1 MNAAPSEI
9 SVERAL
15 RRSNELLEALGR
27 IHTDYLTRH
36 DVRDAFESILSRI
49 LSLTESEYGFIGEI
63 LGPPEARYLRTY
75 AATNIAWDEPTR
87 RFYEEGKAK
96 GLEFRNMRTLFGA
109 AILSGEPVIAND
121 PATDPRRGGLPSGHP
136 ALRTFLGLPFRVAGE
151 VCGMIGIANRPGGY
165 DQALIAELA
174 PVVQTCSSLMVAL
187 RDRNELE
194 TTTSRLAALIQNL
207 SAGLLVEDERRTIR
221 LVNPHLM
228 KMFGIP
234 GNMEDLLGQDC
245 ASAAVG
251 LSQCFEDPAAFLA
264 GVDRALSARELERAT
279 EWTLRDGRT
288 LERDYIPIFIEGS
301 YRGHLWNYRDVTTR
315 KEGERILREQ
325 SAELSSANRELARAL
340 RTKDEFL
347 AAMSHELRTPLV
359 SILGLSESLSE
370 QLHGPL
376 NERQASYVRTIE
388 ESGRHLLDLINDVL
402 DIAKV
407 DASEA
412 PLQLAEIDLAVLSKE
427 SLRLVREVSVRK
439 KQRVSLA
446 MTPAEI
452 TCVAD
457 PRRLKQMLVNLL
469 SNAVKFTGEHGHVSL
484 DIEAD
489 EEAGTL
495 VFSVKDT
502 GVGISTEHFERIFLP
517 FTQVERDAPRESQG
531 TGLGLAI
538 TKKLAEL
545 HGGRIRVESEP
556 EKGST
561 FEVSMPWRRKVP
573 ARRESSANQQQVVI
587 VPQPAPVPAG
597 PLVLLAEDNAAS
609 ATAVAD
615 YLIAHGFRVE
625 LASNGEEAVERAR
638 DLKPEAILMDIQ
650 MPVLDGREAT
660 RRIRCLGESG
670 ATVPILALTAL
681 AMPGDRDACLEAGA
695 DDYLTKPLVLRD
707 LVQRLEEVL
716 AARRDT
722 EPP

>member
-1 MNAAPSEI
+1 MNKVSSEV

-27 IHTDYLTRH
+27 IQTDYLTRH

-49 LSLTESEYGFIGEI
+49 LSLTESEYGFIGEV

-87 RFYEEGKAK
+87 RFYEEGRAN
-96 GLEFRNMRTLFGA
+96 GLEFKNMRTLFGA
-109 AILSGEPVIAND
+109 AILSGEPVISNE
-121 PATDPRRGGLPSGHP
+121 PAVDPRRGGLPPGHP

-165 DQALIAELA
+165 DEALVAELE
-174 PVVQTCSSLMVAL
+174 PVLQTCSSLVVAL

-194 TTTSRLAALIQNL
+194 TTNSRLSALIQNL
-207 SAGLLVEDERRTIR
+207 SEGLLVEDERRTIR
-221 LVNPHLM
+221 LVNLHLL

-234 GNMEDLLGQDC
+234 GRVDDLVGQDC
-245 ASAAVG
+245 AAAAVG
-251 LSQCFEDPAAFLA
+251 LAQLFEDPEAFLSA
-264 GVDRALSARELERAT
+264 VDRTLNARELERAT
-279 EWTLRDGRT
+279 EWKMRDGRT
-288 LERDYIPIFIEGS
+288 LERAYIPIFIEGS
-301 YRGHLWNYRDVTTR
+301 YRGHLWKYRDVTTS
-315 KEGERILREQ
+315 KQGERILREQ
-325 SAELSSANRELARAL
+325 SEELSAANRDLARAL

-359 SILGLSESLSE
+359 SILGLSESLAE
-370 QLHGPL
+370 QLHGTL
-376 NERQASYVRTIE
+376 NERQLSYVRTIE

-412 PLQLAEIDLAVLSKE
+412 PLQLAEVDLGVLCKE
-427 SLRLVREVSVRK
+427 SLRLVREVSARK

-452 TCVAD
+452 SCVAD

-469 SNAVKFTGEHGHVSL
+469 SNAVKFTPEHGHVSL
-484 DIEAD
+484 DVEAD
-489 EEAGTL
+489 EELGTL
-495 VFSVKDT
+495 TFAVKDT
-502 GVGISTEHFERIFLP
+502 GIGISAEHLERIFLP
-517 FTQVERDAPRESQG
+517 FTQVERDSPRDSQG

-545 HGGRIRVESEP
+545 HGGKIRVESEP
-556 EKGST
+556 DKGSK
-561 FEVSMPWRRKVP
+561 FEVGMPWRRKLP
-573 ARRESSANQQQVVI
+573 ARRESSANHPQVVI
-587 VPQPAPVPAG
+587 VPHSAPIASG
-597 PLVLLAEDNAAS
+597 PLVLLAEDNMAI
-609 ATAVAD
+609 ATAVSD
-615 YLIAHGFRVE
+615 YLVAHGFRVE
-625 LASNGEEAVERAR
+625 LASNGEQAVERAR
-638 DLKPEAILMDIQ
+638 DLRPEAILMDIQ
-650 MPVLDGREAT
+650 MPVMDGREAT
-660 RRIRCLGESG
+660 RRIRGLGEGCSN
-670 ATVPILALTAL
+670 VPILALTAL

-707 LVQRLEEVL
+707 LVQRLDEVL

>member
-1 MNAAPSEI
+1 MNDVSTGV

-27 IHTDYLTRH
+27 IQTDYLTRH

-49 LSLTESEYGFIGEI
+49 LSLTESEYGFIGEV

-87 RFYEEGKAK
+87 RFYEEGRAK
-96 GLEFRNMRTLFGA
+96 GLEFKNMRTLFGA
-109 AILSGEPVIAND
+109 AILSGEPVISNE
-121 PATDPRRGGLPSGHP
+121 PAVDPRRGGLPPGHP
-136 ALRTFLGLPFRVAGE
+136 PLRTFLGLPFRVAGE
-151 VCGMIGIANRPGGY
+151 VCGMIGLANKPGGY
-165 DQALIAELA
+165 DEALVAELE
-174 PVVQTCSSLMVAL
+174 PVLQTCSSLVVAL

-194 TTTSRLAALIQNL
+194 TTSSRLSALIQNL
-207 SAGLLVEDERRTIR
+207 SEGLLVEDDRRTIR
-221 LVNPHLM
+221 LVNLHLLR
-228 KMFGIP
+228 MFAIP
-234 GNMEDLLGQDC
+234 GQVDDLVGQDC
-245 ASAAVG
+245 AAAAVG
-251 LSQCFEDPAAFLA
+251 LAQLFEDSEVFLA
-264 GVDRALSARELERAT
+264 AVDRTLNARELERAT
-279 EWTLRDGRT
+279 EWKLRDGRT

-301 YRGHLWNYRDVTTR
+301 YRGHLWKYRDVTTR

-325 SAELSSANRELARAL
+325 SEELSAANRELARAL

-359 SILGLSESLSE
+359 SILGLSESLAE
-370 QLHGPL
+370 QLHGTL
-376 NERQASYVRTIE
+376 NDRQLSYVRTIE

-412 PLQLAEIDLAVLSKE
+412 PLQLAEVDLGVLCKE

-452 TCVAD
+452 SCVAD

-469 SNAVKFTGEHGHVSL
+469 SNAVKFTPEHGHVSL
-484 DIEAD
+484 DVEAD

-495 VFSVKDT
+495 AFAIEDT
-502 GVGISTEHFERIFLP
+502 GVGISAEHLERIFLP
-517 FTQVERDAPRESQG
+517 FTQVERDSPRDSQG

-545 HGGRIRVESEP
+545 HGGKIRVESEP
-556 EKGST
+556 DKGSK
-561 FEVSMPWRRKVP
+561 FEVAMPWRRKLP
-573 ARRESSANQQQVVI
+573 ARRESSTNHVQVVV
-587 VPQPAPVPAG
+587 VPQPAPIATG
-597 PLVLLAEDNAAS
+597 PLVLLAEDNMAS
-609 ATAVAD
+609 ATAVSD
-615 YLIAHGFRVE
+615 YLVAHGFRVE

-638 DLKPEAILMDIQ
+638 ELRPEAILMDIQ

-660 RRIRCLGESG
+660 RRIRKLGEPCS
-670 ATVPILALTAL
+670 TVPILALTAL

-707 LVQRLEEVL
+707 LVQRLDEVL
-716 AARRDT
+716 ASRRETDR
-722 EPP
+722 P